1 MRPGRGRQGWRIA
14 ATGSVLGLDP
24 APSVVKKLKLVGT
37 PFKIAHRTAF
47 VGGMFTSQLEASK
60 FEGAAVRTVSG
71 IRGVV
76 KKARRVAVDPQ
87 IAPGVR
93 APAIRLCARLPP
105 GLVVVACWRATLQP
119 VPATT
124 SSRPGAGSPTARCTA
139 CSPARAGRARAGQA
153 HTLGRQSCRTSLRTK
168 EHTPPRRA
176 QALRPGVGG
185 GRDGSARVTFEDKPL
200 LSDVVFLRAWVA
212 VELPR
217 LYNPLTDLL
226 APAPPPRPAPKR
238 ARALLA
244 PTAWRSAPVQ
254 ALQVRLSGDR
264 RGAKRAAEL
273 LVFDQQ
279 SDASLL
285 LASGLQEG
293 VVCFSQWLN
302 ITADVGSAMQGMP
315 RVDTP
320 PQTTHADRDQ
330 HGLRAGRR

>member
-1 MRPGRGRQGWRIA
+1 MA
-14 ATGSVLGLDP
+14 A
-24 APSVVKKLKLVGT
+24 
-37 PFKIAHRTAF
+37 
-47 VGGMFTSQLEASK
+47 
-60 FEGAAVRTVSG
+60 
-71 IRGVV
+71 
-76 KKARRVAVDPQ
+76 
-87 IAPGVR
+87 
-93 APAIRLCARLPP
+93 
-105 GLVVVACWRATLQP
+105 
-119 VPATT
+119 
-124 SSRPGAGSPTARCTA
+124 SRPGAVSPTKRGLAW
-139 CSPARAGRARAGQA
+139 SPARAGRARAGQA
-153 HTLGRQSCRTSLRTK
+153 RTLGRQSCGTPLRTK

-238 ARALLA
+238 AAGPAARARGSPKPHTNPMQSMRAGLDCARALLA